1 MVGRNKRNGLKNGF
15 CVLPLASDAVLAYS
29 EKGFQRIQVL
39 VQGNEGF
46 ESSTGIDS
54 CGSDHGGQYLHV
66 HYGTIKQRTKEWHLL
81 TQRQS
86 RKRSLRQTNYHCFFH
101 FIVNNEPK

>member
-15 CVLPLASDAVLAYS
+15 CVLPLASDAVFAYS

-86 RKRSLRQTNYHCFFH
+86 RKRALRQTNYHCFFH